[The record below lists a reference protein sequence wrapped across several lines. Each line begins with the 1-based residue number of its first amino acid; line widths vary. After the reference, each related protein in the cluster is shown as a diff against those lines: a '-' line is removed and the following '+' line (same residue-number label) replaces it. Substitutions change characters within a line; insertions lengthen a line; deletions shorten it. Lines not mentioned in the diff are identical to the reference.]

1 MDDVVIKKLMEENE
15 TLRERIRQLEDICS
29 EPKPLPRRLGL
40 TKREDEIVRILLVRG
55 AASHEFMR
63 VVIYG
68 EDEQARDLAK
78 VFICKARDKLRR
90 WGIVIGTKWGWG
102 YDLPEQSREKFRTMI
117 AEAEHG

>member
-1 MDDVVIKKLMEENE
+1 MDEVVIKKLMEEND

-40 TKREDEIVRILLVRG
+40 SKREDEIVRMLLVRG

-63 VVIYG
+63 VVMYG
-68 EDEQARDLAK
+68 EDERSRDLAK
-78 VFICKARDKLRR
+78 VFVCKARDKLRKF
-90 WGIVIGTKWGWG
+90 GIVVGTRWGWG
-102 YDLPEQSREKFRTMI
+102 YEMPEESRAKLRAMI